1 MQETAALILCKDTQI
16 ILDIIVSEITM
27 IALMG
32 GTYLMEVV
40 MEMAV
45 IVQQISGNT
54 KLMIIIINI
63 N

>member
-32 GTYLMEVV
+32 GAYLMEVV

>member
-32 GTYLMEVV
+32 GIYLMEVV